1 VCHLSR
7 TFNNDSPA
15 AKLGIPQLKQEE
27 SQSASVGFT
36 AKIPEAKLT
45 LTADAYIVTI
55 KDRVVL
61 TDQFSRPGGTPA
73 AGTPCSIKRFV

>member
-1 VCHLSR
+1 VG
-7 TFNNDSPA
+7 TFNNDSKA

-27 SQSASVGFT
+27 SQSASIGFT